1 MSVGMCRGKYLQ
13 WKRFLWFMFQSNSLI
28 FNYTYFMYNTLKSKE
43 WVIWRQIN
51 LSKNMTLSLLRNR
64 LCNMFIW
71 ATKKTI
77 LDSEKG
83 KLSSII
89 IIIIIVLLIL
99 FVFLPFLKYFFFSN
113 HSFFFQCSHCKK
125 ILLCLQQCL
134 CAWMNENDDGSVLYT
149 LKFNKR
155 KKRTVWKK
163 GSPDC
168 DVNLPVGIASIFH
181 CERRFLP
188 FK

>member
-1 MSVGMCRGKYLQ
+1 MENIY
-13 WKRFLWFMFQSNSLI
+13 
-28 FNYTYFMYNTLKSKE
+28 
-43 WVIWRQIN
+43 
-51 LSKNMTLSLLRNR
+51 
-64 LCNMFIW
+64 
-71 ATKKTI
+71 
-77 LDSEKG
+77 SEKG
-83 KLSSII
+83 FFDLCFNRILWFSIT
-89 IIIIIVLLIL
+89 LIL
-99 FVFLPFLKYFFFSN
+99 CTTHWSQRNELYDDKSIFLKIWHCLYYVTGYVTCLYELQKNNTRFRKRKTFKYNHHHHHRSTHPFRIFALSKILFFSN